1 MPRGPSWAI
10 SLLSTLLFSKA
21 AAQTY
26 TLVDDYSAQNWFD
39 KFNFFTDGDPTNG
52 FVQYVNE
59 TVAASNG
66 LIGTNSNRI
75 YMGVD
80 HTNTYKV
87 GGPGR
92 PSVRLQ
98 SKKLYNHGLFIL
110 DLNHMPV
117 GCGAWPAWWTLGES
131 EEWPRGGEIDIIE
144 GVNTNLNNTNKIYT
158 SSGCSITGMGQTAI
172 ADSFDCANGC
182 GSAST
187 RTDSYGAGF
196 NNGKGGVY
204 AMEWTSQWI
213 RIWFFPRSNIPSSI
227 GTGSPDISE
236 FGMPTANFQGGCDID
251 QHFKDH
257 TIIFDIT
264 FCGDW
269 AGNTFGKYPG
279 CPMTSNN
286 AWESCNNFVAGSPKS
301 FTDAYWDINSMRVFQ
316 QGKGGSQSP
325 AAPSKVSLSDAV
337 RLSSSVGVP
346 LGKGGSATPGSVTPV
361 IPTTAGINQFSLP
374 IAGGDA
380 DPSTPASPSSSL
392 AAGFF
397 AENAHAS
404 IATRS
409 SPYHNGYSAPM
420 IPGFATSSPQP
431 CSPIAGYGGPVIGYR
446 HGIGDAIGGLAMCQG
461 NCADYPSCSNVLY
474 VHYEGDYGSPLGYWD
489 CWWGVLS
496 AAQVECGGSAVGG
509 DGPGGLADAETQAN
523 VGVLSSGEVPGG
535 SGASSAGKITANNG
549 KKRAAKHRLLAKRQ
563 ALIQAINMAPSR
575 NAGFR
580 VEDYQV
586 LMQRSGNLVSSS
598 PYGSLSRSAST
609 PLRSSSQ
616 STPAS
621 SRSTPLS
628 SDASSLNPYG
638 VPSGT
643 STSPTQAAPT
653 DAPDQSP
660 QSSPDVVEGPS
671 IAPSILPFSVASIGF
686 RSTSTSTSSSATSS
700 PSEAEVYKPTA
711 VYTPDEELPT
721 STSDASSESSAYP
734 LLVPDLMPAAGSSV
748 ITPYIP
754 DEVPTQ
760 TASSES
766 ESEPSSSDA
775 YNPTTNTLRS
785 DPRPALTASDDSYY
799 TSISSSLSAEISSSL
814 SAELYSSLS
823 SSLASSSSSSSS
835 TIPLSA
841 YSAASLDYSSSE
853 YYSSAADSGYSS
865 STDEYSVSTDSSS
878 STSTDG
884 GYTLSTDSLYA
895 PSSSDTGYTTS
906 SDGSPATPLPDIYS
920 PTLTTS
926 GPSVSTDDEY
936 TATLYWGPDASS
948 ASSSACH
955 VMATVTV
962 TVTKTLEA
970 GGRAAASTPVQVG
983 TPGVF

>member
-1 MPRGPSWAI
+1 MLDCLSDCTAPHHALSKLS
-10 SLLSTLLFSKA
+10 SLRA

-117 GCGAWPAWWTLGES
+117 
-131 EEWPRGGEIDIIE
+131 
-144 GVNTNLNNTNKIYT
+144 
-158 SSGCSITGMGQTAI
+158 
-172 ADSFDCANGC
+172 
-182 GSAST
+182 
-187 RTDSYGAGF
+187 
-196 NNGKGGVY
+196 Y

-213 RIWFFPRSNIPSSI
+213 RVWFFSRSNIPSSI
-227 GTGSPDISE
+227 SAGSPDISE

-346 LGKGGSATPGSVTPV
+346 LGKGGSATPGSVTPA

-397 AENAHAS
+397 AENAHTS
-404 IATRS
+404 IATPS

-563 ALIQAINMAPSR
+563 AINQAINMAPSR

-580 VEDYQV
+580 VEDYQP
-586 LMQRSGNLVSSS
+586 QPTHPTNL
-598 PYGSLSRSAST
+598 PK
-609 PLRSSSQ
+609 
-616 STPAS
+616 
-621 SRSTPLS
+621 
-628 SDASSLNPYG
+628 
-638 VPSGT
+638 
-643 STSPTQAAPT
+643 AA
-653 DAPDQSP
+653 Q
-660 QSSPDVVEGPS
+660 
-671 IAPSILPFSVASIGF
+671 
-686 RSTSTSTSSSATSS
+686 
-700 PSEAEVYKPTA
+700 
-711 VYTPDEELPT
+711 
-721 STSDASSESSAYP
+721 
-734 LLVPDLMPAAGSSV
+734 M
-748 ITPYIP
+748 
-754 DEVPTQ
+754 
-760 TASSES
+760 
-766 ESEPSSSDA
+766 
-775 YNPTTNTLRS
+775 
-785 DPRPALTASDDSYY
+785 
-799 TSISSSLSAEISSSL
+799 
-814 SAELYSSLS
+814 
-823 SSLASSSSSSSS
+823 
-835 TIPLSA
+835 
-841 YSAASLDYSSSE
+841 
-853 YYSSAADSGYSS
+853 
-865 STDEYSVSTDSSS
+865 
-878 STSTDG
+878 
-884 GYTLSTDSLYA
+884 
-895 PSSSDTGYTTS
+895 
-906 SDGSPATPLPDIYS
+906 
-920 PTLTTS
+920 
-926 GPSVSTDDEY
+926 
-936 TATLYWGPDASS
+936 
-948 ASSSACH
+948 
-955 VMATVTV
+955 
-962 TVTKTLEA
+962 
-970 GGRAAASTPVQVG
+970 
-983 TPGVF
+983 